1 MTNDQYIHGLKTGD
15 QTIIQKIYETNL
27 GKLTSWIRKN
37 NGSEDDALDLFQEG
51 IEAIIKKIY
60 QGKLPEKLNFDAY
73 LFTICKNKWLD
84 KLKDKK
90 REHEVRNQELNRYD
104 NEYQDDI
111 AMDEDDR
118 DTQMKRML
126 DDTFELLSETCQQ
139 VLSLLESG
147 LSPAEV
153 AEEMQMSNANTV
165 YRRKFACYD
174 SWKKHVMTHP
184 YYKVWKT

>member
-1 MTNDQYIHGLKTGD
+1 MTNDPNIDGLKTSD
-15 QTIIQKIYETNL
+15 EQTIQQIYARNL
-27 GKLTSWIRKN
+27 PVLTSWIMKN
-37 NGSEDDALDLFQEG
+37 SGSADDALDVFQEG
-51 IEAIIKKIY
+51 IESIIKKIF
-60 QGKLPEKLNFDAY
+60 QAKIPDKIKFDAY

-90 REHEVRNQELNRYD
+90 REDKVRSEELSRYA
-104 NEYQDDI
+104 NEYQDVE
-111 AMDEDDR
+111 ASDDN
-118 DTQMKRML
+118 DAQTQMKSML
-126 DDTFELLSETCQQ
+126 DETFELLTPTCQQ

-153 AEEMQMSNANTV
+153 AREMQMTNANTV

-184 YYKVWKT
+184 FYKLWKT